1 MADALFVVG
10 DTLTE
15 DGRIG
20 KVTDSQGVV
29 ALRPATADRWT
40 PLAAR
45 MLLRPGDWLRTDI
58 RGANA
63 VSVRLVKETRL
74 VLGPGTLVELVSP
87 KRVRVFEGELKIAAA
102 AGSPVELIAP
112 GGKTIQVDGK
122 QLFRVERQA
131 LVKLEKEP
139 LWLRGYEGKTAEE
152 SLGSLVAR
160 IDGRDVPLTVGYHKV
175 AVDIRDQIA
184 RTTIE
189 ESFVNHTKGVL
200 EGVFYFPLPQD
211 ASIAGFGMWIGDQLV
226 EADVVEK
233 QRAREIY
240 ETILRERRDP
250 GLLEWTGGNI
260 FKARVY
266 PIPGMSEKRIK
277 ITYTQVL
284 PLRAGTYRY
293 QYALQSE
300 LLRQHPLRQL
310 EIDVKLSSAVPL
322 RSVSSPTHATRD
334 SLTEHSAR
342 VEFTAQEYTPTQD
355 FEVVVETAGAEADV
369 VTIPHRRGDD
379 GYFLVQLTPPG
390 ASGQWRREVL
400 PNGEPIELL
409 IVADTSASMDAA
421 SRAAQAELVAALFG
435 ALAPKDKINLA
446 TCDVDCNWAFERS
459 RPAEAKAIAAAR
471 QFLAGRISLGWTDLD
486 KAMTSALRRCRPGT
500 QVVYIGDGIPTTGD
514 GDPVAFA
521 KRLRRLAEGHAGTF
535 HAVATGS
542 SFEPLVLKAIAAL
555 GGGSV
560 RQVTG
565 SCGPVAV
572 AGELLAEMTE
582 PALRNVKVEF
592 RGLRTARVY
601 PEELPNLPLGTQQ
614 IILGRYLPDGRDLSG
629 EVILTGVE
637 GGKPVRLA
645 GRVTLKDGEEGNS
658 FIARPWA
665 RMHLDALLQQGASP
679 AVRDEVIALSEEY
692 HIITPYTS
700 LLVLESDAD
709 RERFG
714 VKTRFQ
720 MRDGEKFFAQGA
732 IMPIGSWS
740 NSR

>member
-1 MADALFVVG
+1 M
-10 DTLTE
+10 
-15 DGRIG
+15 
-20 KVTDSQGVV
+20 
-29 ALRPATADRWT
+29 
-40 PLAAR
+40 
-45 MLLRPGDWLRTDI
+45 
-58 RGANA
+58 
-63 VSVRLVKETRL
+63 
-74 VLGPGTLVELVSP
+74 
-87 KRVRVFEGELKIAAA
+87 
-102 AGSPVELIAP
+102 
-112 GGKTIQVDGK
+112 
-122 QLFRVERQA
+122 
-131 LVKLEKEP
+131 KLEKEP

-160 IDGRDVPLTVGYHKV
+160 IDGRDVPLGVGYHKV

-211 ASIAGFGMWIGDQLV
+211 ASIAGFGMWIGNQLV

-369 VTIPHRRGDD
+369 VTIPHRRGED
-379 GYFLVQLTPPG
+379 GYFMVQLTPPG
-390 ASGQWRREVL
+390 PSGQWRREVL

-421 SRAAQAELVAALFG
+421 SRAAQAELVAAL
-435 ALAPKDKINLA
+435 
-446 TCDVDCNWAFERS
+446 S
-459 RPAEAKAIAAAR
+459 AR
-471 QFLAGRISLGWTDLD
+471 
-486 KAMTSALRRCRPGT
+486 
-500 QVVYIGDGIPTTGD
+500 
-514 GDPVAFA
+514 
-521 KRLRRLAEGHAGTF
+521 
-535 HAVATGS
+535 
-542 SFEPLVLKAIAAL
+542 
-555 GGGSV
+555 
-560 RQVTG
+560 
-565 SCGPVAV
+565 
-572 AGELLAEMTE
+572 
-582 PALRNVKVEF
+582 
-592 RGLRTARVY
+592 
-601 PEELPNLPLGTQQ
+601 
-614 IILGRYLPDGRDLSG
+614 
-629 EVILTGVE
+629 
-637 GGKPVRLA
+637 
-645 GRVTLKDGEEGNS
+645 
-658 FIARPWA
+658 
-665 RMHLDALLQQGASP
+665 
-679 AVRDEVIALSEEY
+679 
-692 HIITPYTS
+692 
-700 LLVLESDAD
+700 
-709 RERFG
+709 
-714 VKTRFQ
+714 
-720 MRDGEKFFAQGA
+720 
-732 IMPIGSWS
+732 
-740 NSR
+740 